1 MYLNGPEELHKE
13 VMNSLVDGT
22 EKQKFYVNTN
32 CK

>member
-13 VMNSLVDGT
+13 VMSSLVDGR

>member
-13 VMNSLVDGT
+13 VMNSLVDGR